1 MFLAIE
7 GIDGC
12 GKSTQAKRLV
22 EHLKRPDRV
31 VHHLREPGGTPL
43 GERLRD
49 LLLAKSEVSI
59 SPFSEALL
67 YSTARSELVRSVIE
81 PARARGEWV
90 VSERYFYST
99 LAYQGFGLGLSVPDL
114 LALSRLAT
122 GGLLPDR
129 VLLLD
134 LSPKTALARIRGGFD
149 RIEARGG
156 DYFERVRDG
165 FLELARQEPQRFV
178 VIDAGLEIDAVAQ
191 SIREAVL
198 DVAR

>member
-22 EHLKRPDRV
+22 AHLERPGRV

-67 YSTARSELVRSVIE
+67 YSTARSELVRSVIA
-81 PARARGEWV
+81 PARACGEWV

-99 LAYQGFGLGLSVPDL
+99 LAYQGYGLGLSVPDL
-114 LALSRLAT
+114 LTLSRLAT
-122 GGLLPDR
+122 DGLLPDR

-134 LSPKTALARIRGGFD
+134 LSPQTALARIRGGFD
-149 RIEARGG
+149 RIEARGIE
-156 DYFERVRDG
+156 YFERVRNG
-165 FLELARQEPQRFV
+165 FLDLARQAPERFV
-178 VIDAGLEIDAVAQ
+178 VIDAGQDVDAVAQ